1 MQEGHGTG
9 KVFSP
14 GKSESCL
21 NSAQGEEECSERK
34 RRAAGQGGRSQR
46 PCSRAFVSPARS
58 RPSPPTADM
67 SAHTPARTAG
77 GPANTP
83 AHTPGQDSA
92 QLVDRL
98 QALKQRLSTMTRT
111 LEDSVATASPLRGKA
126 NEEILYSTPK
136 LVKELVDGV
145 LGQDP
150 SLFLAPGEAAPAGTQ
165 VTEVRFTLAASS
177 EEEIE
182 TLVKLLEVQGAH
194 GNGKA

>member
-1 MQEGHGTG
+1 MQT
-9 KVFSP
+9 
-14 GKSESCL
+14 
-21 NSAQGEEECSERK
+21 
-34 RRAAGQGGRSQR
+34 
-46 PCSRAFVSPARS
+46 PCSRVLVSPARS

-67 SAHTPARTAG
+67 SAHTPVRTAG

-83 AHTPGQDSA
+83 AQTPARTPGQDSA

-177 EEEIE
+177 NEEIE
-182 TLVKLLEVQGAH
+182 TLVKLLEVHGAH